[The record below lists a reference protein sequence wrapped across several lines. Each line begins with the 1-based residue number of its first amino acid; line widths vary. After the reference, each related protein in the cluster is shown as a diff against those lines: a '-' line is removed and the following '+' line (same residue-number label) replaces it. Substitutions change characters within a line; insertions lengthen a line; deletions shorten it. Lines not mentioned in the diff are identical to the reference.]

1 MKILIALFL
10 GVALTGCVAPV
21 KREFPKVPEPL
32 MKACPELIETPNTKK
47 LSEVLTVVTK
57 NYGQYNECAIKVDSW
72 ITWYNEQKKI
82 FDSVK

>member
-1 MKILIALFL
+1 MKSLIAVVCSL
-10 GVALTGCVAPV
+10 ALVGCVAPV

-32 MKACPELIETPNTKK
+32 MKQCPELVDVPNTKK

-57 NYGQYNECAIKVDSW
+57 NYGQYNECSIKVDSW
-72 ITWYNEQKKI
+72 ISWYNEQKKI

>member
-1 MKILIALFL
+1 MKSLIAAVLVVSL
-10 GVALTGCVAPV
+10 VGCVAPV

-32 MKACPELIETPNTKK
+32 MKQCPELIDVPDTKK

-57 NYGQYNECAIKVDSW
+57 NYGQYNECSIKVDSW
-72 ITWYNEQKKI
+72 IEWYNQQKKI